1 MFNKKNLY
9 ECDPEKNKDCKKT
22 ECMYNKV
29 NPGKCHLTSRKEF
42 EKTEEVKEE
51 KKEVKKP
58 ATKKA
63 TTKKKAKKEDG
74 QQDGN

>member
-29 NPGKCHLTSRKEF
+29 NPGKCHLTSHKEF

-51 KKEVKKP
+51 AKK
-58 ATKKA
+58 TKKA